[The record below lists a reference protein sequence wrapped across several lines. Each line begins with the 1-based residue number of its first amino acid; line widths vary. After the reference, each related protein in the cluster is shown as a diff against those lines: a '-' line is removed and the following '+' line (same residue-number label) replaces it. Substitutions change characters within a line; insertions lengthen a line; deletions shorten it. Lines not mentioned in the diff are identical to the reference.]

1 MMAKLTSI
9 DSEKIFHTHTFRRKA
24 VFVQSHLSSDLT
36 NLMQTPNSYVDDSS
50 SWLKKGNTASV
61 VFVKID
67 TMGLVIKRYNIKN
80 RRHRLKRLL
89 TPTRAARS
97 WSNALRLRKA
107 GIPVANPVAMIEERY
122 GPFRSRAFFIAEKVN
137 GVDAFEYFTSTN
149 PSAEKLHENARKL
162 VDIILRMGQA
172 RFVQPD
178 TKAENF
184 VISPSGPV
192 MVDLDAIR
200 RYRLNVTFQKA
211 FDKCWQ
217 PLLHSWR
224 NHPDLYAMFE
234 TLIKERIHAAK
245 E

>member
-1 MMAKLTSI
+1 MSNGDRVIGSKHFRHRTIVARRYDAPGLKEILRKPN
-9 DSEKIFHTHTFRRKA
+9 DFLEKSNT
-24 VFVQSHLSSDLT
+24 
-36 NLMQTPNSYVDDSS
+36 
-50 SWLKKGNTASV
+50 WLKKGNTASV
-61 VFVKID
+61 VFVKTD
-67 TMGLVIKRYNIKN
+67 AMNLVIKRYNIKN

-149 PSAEKLHENARKL
+149 PSAEELHENARKL

-192 MVDLDAIR
+192 MVDLDAVR